1 MTSTQTTDFDAI
13 VVGAGFGGI
22 YQLHTLRDKLGLR
35 VRGGGGAR
43 TGRQGGQGQRTG
55 AGG

>member
-1 MTSTQTTDFDAI
+1 MSFPKHPLTLALSVI
-13 VVGAGFGGI
+13 VSSLAVSGCSS
-22 YQLHTLRDKLGLR
+22 
-35 VRGGGGAR
+35 GGGGAR